1 MSLVVFSD
9 VSLHLGG
16 RPIVEGLSL
25 RVGEK
30 DRIGLVGP
38 NGSGK
43 TTLLR
48 LIAREQIPDGGAVH
62 RAKTMRLGYLPQ
74 DVHVEGG
81 KPLLAFILDSIPGRA
96 SLDEDLATAEAD
108 LEALSAAGDHSE
120 AAQELMLEAAGRI
133 ADLHER
139 VAHFDG
145 EYSEHHAKRIMAG
158 LGFKDSDHVRDMSEF
173 SGGWKMRAVLSSL
186 LFQQPDLLLL
196 DEPTNHLDM
205 PSVAW
210 FSGFLKRYERAFVL
224 ISHDREFLNEQ
235 ITTVVSYEPEGVRSY
250 TGDYNAYKR
259 QRDEERVLLENR
271 ARNLEREREHLE
283 KFVDRFRSKATKAAQ
298 VQSRVKKLEKM
309 DTVELQGEHVSMS
322 FRFPPTERSGKVA
335 LETKDLGKSYGG
347 LEVLKGV
354 NQHVQR
360 GERVALLGVN
370 GAGKTTLLRMLAGEL
385 EATAGSF
392 EFGHNTK
399 IGYYAQHHAETLRR
413 DATVY
418 EEVKYCA
425 KDAPHQQI
433 RSVLGAM
440 LFGEREVDKRIGVLS
455 GGERARVALAQLM
468 INPGN
473 VLLMDEPT
481 NHLDLVSSERLAEAL
496 DTFDGT
502 LLFVSHNRGFIRS
515 LATTIWI
522 VEGGNVLKYPG
533 SFDEYMASCLQRD
546 QAPVAVSGA
555 PVPEKKAP
563 GNSTPSKAPVKV
575 PVQAMPATNGKR
587 PQEPARTAAPA
598 AEPDKGR
605 RREDQNDR
613 KRRTAALRPLE
624 KRAAELEKR
633 VAELEQKLEA
643 VNAELSTPEVY
654 GDATRRDTLLGSV
667 TRVQA
672 ELEVAMETWSEVQEQ
687 LEAERKKVEAG

>member
-1 MSLVVFSD
+1 
-9 VSLHLGG
+9 
-16 RPIVEGLSL
+16 
-25 RVGEK
+25 
-30 DRIGLVGP
+30 
-38 NGSGK
+38 
-43 TTLLR
+43 
-48 LIAREQIPDGGAVH
+48 
-62 RAKTMRLGYLPQ
+62 
-74 DVHVEGG
+74 
-81 KPLLAFILDSIPGRA
+81 
-96 SLDEDLATAEAD
+96 
-108 LEALSAAGDHSE
+108 
-120 AAQELMLEAAGRI
+120 
-133 ADLHER
+133 
-139 VAHFDG
+139 
-145 EYSEHHAKRIMAG
+145 
-158 LGFKDSDHVRDMSEF
+158 
-173 SGGWKMRAVLSSL
+173 MRAVLSSL

-335 LETKDLGKSYGG
+335 LEVKDLGKSYGG
-347 LEVLKGV
+347 LQVLKGV
-354 NQHVQR
+354 NQHVKR

-385 EATAGSF
+385 EATTGSF
-392 EFGHNTK
+392 EFGHNSK
-399 IGYYAQHHAETLRR
+399 VGYYAQHHAETLRR

-425 KDAPHQQI
+425 KDASHQQI

-563 GNSTPSKAPVKV
+563 GNSTPSKAPVKA
-575 PVQAMPATNGKR
+575 PMQAMPATNGKR
-587 PQEPARTAAPA
+587 PQEPVRAAAPA
-598 AEPDKGR
+598 PEPDKGR

-624 KRAAELEKR
+624 KRASELEKR

-654 GDATRRDTLLGSV
+654 GDAARRDTLLGSV
-667 TRVQA
+667 TRAQA
-672 ELEVAMETWSEVQEQ
+672 ELDVAMETWSEVQENLERERAK
-687 LEAERKKVEAG
+687 LEAG

>member
-1 MSLVVFSD
+1 VSLVVFSD

-120 AAQELMLEAAGRI
+120 AAQELMLEAAGASRTCTS
-133 ADLHER
+133 ASPTSTASTR
-139 VAHFDG
+139 STTPSA
-145 EYSEHHAKRIMAG
+145 SWRA

-309 DTVELQGEHVSMS
+309 ETVELQGEHVSMS

-385 EATAGSF
+385 EATSGSF

>member
-1 MSLVVFSD
+1 
-9 VSLHLGG
+9 
-16 RPIVEGLSL
+16 
-25 RVGEK
+25 
-30 DRIGLVGP
+30 
-38 NGSGK
+38 
-43 TTLLR
+43 
-48 LIAREQIPDGGAVH
+48 
-62 RAKTMRLGYLPQ
+62 
-74 DVHVEGG
+74 
-81 KPLLAFILDSIPGRA
+81 
-96 SLDEDLATAEAD
+96 
-108 LEALSAAGDHSE
+108 
-120 AAQELMLEAAGRI
+120 MLELAGRI

-250 TGDYNAYKR
+250 EGDYNAYKR

-309 DTVELQGEHVSMS
+309 ETVELQGEHVSMS

-335 LETKDLGKSYGG
+335 LETKDLGKSLRRPRGAEGREPARAARRARGPPGRERRRQDHPAAHAGG
-347 LEVLKGV
+347 RA
-354 NQHVQR
+354 R
-360 GERVALLGVN
+360 GHL
-370 GAGKTTLLRMLAGEL
+370 
-385 EATAGSF
+385 GSF

-502 LLFVSHNRGFIRS
+502 LLFVSHSKAFVRR
-515 LATTIWI
+515 LAKTIWF
-522 VEGGNVLKYPG
+522 VEDGKVEVYPG
-533 SFDEYMASCLQRD
+533 TFDDFVARNANDDRAEEKSAAAAKPKLAPMPSSTNA
-546 QAPVAVSGA
+546 QAPLVVAKPVVAKA
-555 PVPEKKAP
+555 PVPE
-563 GNSTPSKAPVKV
+563 
-575 PVQAMPATNGKR
+575 R
-587 PQEPARTAAPA
+587 PKSR
-598 AEPDKGR
+598 DDDR
-605 RREDQNDR
+605 DR
-613 KRRTAALRPLE
+613 KRKDAERRNERTKKLRPLE
-624 KRAAELEKR
+624 KRMVELEAKIAELEKAQAER
-633 VAELEQKLEA
+633 TRELEDPALYEDAKKRDA
-643 VNAELSTPEVY
+643 VM
-654 GDATRRDTLLGSV
+654 RDLART
-667 TRVQA
+667 QA
-672 ELEVAMETWSEVQEQ
+672 ELDVATETWAEIGES
-687 LEAERKKVEAG
+687 LEKARAEIEAAEAADA

>member
-309 DTVELQGEHVSMS
+309 ETVELQGEHVSMS

-360 GERVALLGVN
+360 GERVALWGERRQQDHVAAH
-370 GAGKTTLLRMLAGEL
+370 AGGRARGYRGQLRVRAQHQDRLLRA
-385 EATAGSF
+385 AP
-392 EFGHNTK
+392 
-399 IGYYAQHHAETLRR
+399 RR
-413 DATVY
+413 DAAPRRHRLRRG
-418 EEVKYCA
+418 EVLREGR
-425 KDAPHQQI
+425 APHQQI

-468 INPGN
+468 IKPGQRAAHGRAHQPLGPR
-473 VLLMDEPT
+473 VQRTAGRGARHVRWHAAVRLAQPRLHPVAGHH
-481 NHLDLVSSERLAEAL
+481 HLD
-496 DTFDGT
+496 
-502 LLFVSHNRGFIRS
+502 RGGR
-515 LATTIWI
+515 
-522 VEGGNVLKYPG
+522 
-533 SFDEYMASCLQRD
+533 Q
-546 QAPVAVSGA
+546 
-555 PVPEKKAP
+555 
-563 GNSTPSKAPVKV
+563 
-575 PVQAMPATNGKR
+575 R
-587 PQEPARTAAPA
+587 PQVPGQLRRVHGQLPA
-598 AEPDKGR
+598 A
-605 RREDQNDR
+605 
-613 KRRTAALRPLE
+613 
-624 KRAAELEKR
+624 
-633 VAELEQKLEA
+633 
-643 VNAELSTPEVY
+643 
-654 GDATRRDTLLGSV
+654 
-667 TRVQA
+667 
-672 ELEVAMETWSEVQEQ
+672 
-687 LEAERKKVEAG
+687 